1 MDATRDF
8 DDIRAFDNTEVRR
21 TVDALVADEHFQ
33 RSVSAI
39 SGGIPFATIAAMMK
53 TCDTVRQFQERICYP
68 IVTNLIKR
76 CTDEVTLDISSIAN
90 KEAAHIYISNHRDIV
105 LDSALL
111 SIKLLEQGLDTVEIA
126 IGDNLLIYPWI
137 RNFVRL
143 NKAFIVKR
151 GLALRQQ
158 LEASMELSAYI
169 HHTIRDKHQSIWIAQ
184 REGRAKDAS
193 DETQESVIKMLSL
206 GGGNNI
212 KQSLEELDIVP
223 LTISYEFDPCDYL
236 KAQEMQLKRDN
247 PDYKKEAKDD
257 IQNMSIGISGQKG
270 RIHYLTGTPINT
282 MLAQLPDGMGKPE
295 MFRTITEWMTRE
307 IHRNYTLYPCNYVA
321 CDMMEGG
328 QRYAGHYT
336 ADDRRQFE
344 DYLQGQ
350 LDKIELPN
358 KDEAFLKRCI
368 LNMYMHPVINKQNA
382 K

>member
-193 DETQESVIKMLSL
+193 DETQAS
-206 GGGNNI
+206 
-212 KQSLEELDIVP
+212 
-223 LTISYEFDPCDYL
+223 
-236 KAQEMQLKRDN
+236 
-247 PDYKKEAKDD
+247 
-257 IQNMSIGISGQKG
+257 
-270 RIHYLTGTPINT
+270 
-282 MLAQLPDGMGKPE
+282 
-295 MFRTITEWMTRE
+295 
-307 IHRNYTLYPCNYVA
+307 
-321 CDMMEGG
+321 
-328 QRYAGHYT
+328 
-336 ADDRRQFE
+336 
-344 DYLQGQ
+344 
-350 LDKIELPN
+350 KICP
-358 KDEAFLKRCI
+358 
-368 LNMYMHPVINKQNA
+368 
-382 K
+382 

>member
-90 KEAAHIYISNHRDIV
+90 KGAAHIYISNHRDIV

-169 HHTIRDKHQSIWIAQ
+169 HHTIMDKHQSIWIAQ

-206 GGGNNI
+206 GGGHDI
-212 KQSLEELDIVP
+212 KPSLEELDIVP

-247 PDYKKEAKDD
+247 PGYKKEAKDD

-270 RIHYLTGTPINT
+270 RIHYLTGTPLNT

-336 ADDRRQFE
+336 ADDRSQFE
-344 DYLQGQ
+344 DYLQRQ
-350 LDKIELPN
+350 LDKIEVPN

>member
-1 MDATRDF
+1 MDATTNF
-8 DDIRAFDNTEVRR
+8 DDIRAFDNAEVKQ
-21 TVDALVADEHFQ
+21 TVDALAADEHFQ

-39 SGGIPFATIAAMMK
+39 SGGMPFATIAAVMK
-53 TCDTVRQFQERICYP
+53 SCETVRQFQERICYP

-76 CTDEVTLDISSIAN
+76 CTDEVSLDITSIPN
-90 KEAAHIYISNHRDIV
+90 KEAAHIYLSNHRDIV

-151 GLALRQQ
+151 GLSMRQQ
-158 LEASMELSAYI
+158 LSASMELSAYI
-169 HHTIRDKHQSIWIAQ
+169 HHTIKDKHQSIWIAQ

-206 GGGNNI
+206 GGGHDI
-212 KQSLEELDIVP
+212 KPSLEELDIVP

-247 PDYKKEAKDD
+247 PGYKKEAKDD

-270 RIHYLTGTPINT
+270 RIHYLTGTPLNT

-336 ADDRRQFE
+336 ADDRSQFE
-344 DYLQGQ
+344 DYLQRQ
-350 LDKIELPN
+350 LDKIEVPN